1 MELKTFLQENTVYL
15 DGGMGTLLQ
24 AQGLPLGELPER
36 WNITRPNVVQDI
48 HKAYFDA
55 GSNIVVTNT
64 FGANALKFTQQEL
77 DEIVRAAVE
86 NARAA
91 AKASKGVQ
99 AKWVALDIGPCGKLL
114 KPYGDL
120 DFEDA
125 VELFAKTVRL
135 GVKYGVDLLFIE
147 TMNDSLE
154 CKAAVL
160 AAKENSDLPIFVSCA
175 FGEDGKLMT
184 GATPA
189 AMVALLEG
197 LGVDALGVNCSVGP
211 KQLEKVVD
219 ELLSC
224 ASIPVLVKPNAG
236 LPVSVDG
243 NTRFDVTEDAF
254 SAYIAEFVKKGVR
267 TVGGCCGT
275 TPAYIQKTVS
285 ATKNIPV
292 KPLTDKWI
300 TCISSYTHSVCFD
313 TPVIIGERINPTG
326 KKRFK
331 QALIEKD
338 VGYVL
343 SEAISQEQNGAQVLD
358 VNVGLPELNESI
370 ELPKYVQEL
379 QAVTDLPLQIDTS
392 DFAAMEGA
400 MRVYNGKPLVNSV
413 NGKQESMD
421 AIFPLVKKYGGV
433 VIALTLDENGIPD
446 TADGRLKIARKII
459 KEAEKYGISRKNILV
474 DPLAMAIG
482 ADPTAAKVTLE
493 SIVRLRGELVVGT
506 SLGVSNI
513 SFGLPCRDA
522 VNASFFAMALEKGL
536 SAAII
541 NPNSTEMLKTYYSYL
556 ALRGLDKNCAGYVRF
571 ITEQLPKMQ
580 PTSQPNVLN
589 SAINSAESTKSS
601 LKGAII
607 HGLKENAERE
617 STALL
622 RQLTAQEILETHI
635 IPALDAVGKA
645 YEEKTAFLPQL
656 LMSAEA
662 AKAAFAIM
670 QSDMKK
676 GGVSANKRAK
686 VLMATVKGDIHD
698 IGKNIV
704 ATILS
709 NYGYTIVDLGKDVAP
724 EAVLDAVLKENV
736 EFVGLSALMTTT
748 VPSMQ
753 ATIEL
758 LRKTAPHVKIMVGGA
773 VLTDEY
779 AQKIGADGYAKDA
792 MEAVRILEFWTKDK
806 Q

>member
-1 MELKTFLQENTVYL
+1 MELKAFLQENTVYL

-36 WNITRPNVVQDI
+36 WNLTHPTAVQDV

-55 GSNIVVTNT
+55 GSHIVATNT
-64 FGANALKFTQQEL
+64 FGANALKFTETEL
-77 DEIVRAAVE
+77 DEIICAAVS

-91 AKASKGVQ
+91 ASASKSAQ
-99 AKWVALDIGPCGKLL
+99 EKWVALDVGPSGKLL

-135 GVKYGVDLLFIE
+135 GVKYGVDLIFIE

-160 AAKENSDLPIFVSCA
+160 AAKENSNLPIFVSCA

-189 AMVALLEG
+189 AMVAMLEG

-211 KQLEKVVD
+211 KQLESVVD
-219 ELLSC
+219 ELLAC

-236 LPVSVDG
+236 LPVCVDG
-243 NTRFDVTEDAF
+243 DTQFDVTEDEFA
-254 SAYIAEFVKKGVR
+254 AYIAEFVKKGAR
-267 TVGGCCGT
+267 LVGGCCGT
-275 TPAYIQKTVS
+275 TPSYIQKAVS
-285 ATKNIPV
+285 LSKSVPV

-300 TCISSYTHSVCFD
+300 TCVSSYTHAVCFD
-313 TPVIIGERINPTG
+313 MPVIIGERINPTG

-331 QALIEKD
+331 QALLEKD
-338 VGYVL
+338 VAYVL
-343 SEAISQEQNGAQVLD
+343 SEAIAQEQNGAHVLD
-358 VNVGLPELNESI
+358 VNVGLPELDERV

-392 DFAAMEGA
+392 DFAAMERA

-459 KEAEKYGISRKNILV
+459 KEGEKYGISRKDFLV
-474 DPLAMAIG
+474 DPLAMAIS
-482 ADPTAAKVTLE
+482 ADATAAKVTLE

-506 SLGVSNI
+506 SLGVSNV
-513 SFGLPCRDA
+513 SYGLPCRDA
-522 VNASFFAMALEKGL
+522 INASFFAMALEKGL

-541 NPNSTEMLKTYYSYL
+541 NPNSAEMLKTYYSYL
-556 ALRGLDKNCAGYVRF
+556 ALRGVDKNCAEYVRF

-580 PTSQPNVLN
+580 PTTQANVSNTELN
-589 SAINSAESTKSS
+589 PAKNAKSPLES
-601 LKGAII
+601 AII

-617 STALL
+617 CAALL
-622 RQLTAQEILETHI
+622 ADIEAQEIIEGHI
-635 IPALDAVGKA
+635 IPALNSIGNA
-645 YEEKTAFLPQL
+645 YEAKTAFLPQL

-662 AKAAFAIM
+662 AKAAFEKIK
-670 QSDMKK
+670 QTLPK
-676 GGVSANKRAK
+676 GDSSTGERIKIV
-686 VLMATVKGDIHD
+686 MATVKGDIHD

-704 ATILS
+704 STILS
-709 NYGYTIVDLGKDVAP
+709 NYGYTIVDLGKDVPP
-724 EAVLDAVLKENV
+724 ERVLDAVIEENAQY
-736 EFVGLSALMTTT
+736 VGLSALMTTT

-758 LRKTAPHVKIMVGGA
+758 LRKSAPQVKIMVGGA
-773 VLTDEY
+773 VLTEDY
-779 AQKIGADGYAKDA
+779 ARKIGADAYAKDA
-792 MEAVRILEFWTKDK
+792 MEAVRVLKGWTKDK

>member
-1 MELKTFLQENTVYL
+1 MELKAFLQENTVYL

-36 WNITRPNVVQDI
+36 WNLTHSTAVQDV
-48 HKAYFDA
+48 HKAYFDV
-55 GSNIVVTNT
+55 GSHIVATNT
-64 FGANALKFTQQEL
+64 FGANALKFTETEL
-77 DEIVRAAVE
+77 DEIICAAVS

-91 AKASKGVQ
+91 ASASKSAQ
-99 AKWVALDIGPCGKLL
+99 EKWVALDVGPSGKLL

-125 VELFAKTVRL
+125 VELFAKTIRL
-135 GVKYGVDLLFIE
+135 GVKYGVDLIFIE

-160 AAKENSDLPIFVSCA
+160 AAKENCNLPIFVSCA

-189 AMVALLEG
+189 AMVAMLEG

-211 KQLEKVVD
+211 KQLESVVD
-219 ELLSC
+219 ELLAC
-224 ASIPVLVKPNAG
+224 ASIPVIVKPNAG

-243 NTRFDVTEDAF
+243 DTQFDVTEDEFA
-254 SAYIAEFVKKGVR
+254 AYIAEFVKKGAR
-267 TVGGCCGT
+267 LVGGCCGT
-275 TPAYIQKTVS
+275 TPSYIQKAVS
-285 ATKNIPV
+285 ISKNIPI

-300 TCISSYTHSVCFD
+300 TCVSSYTHAVCFD
-313 TPVIIGERINPTG
+313 MPVIIGERINPTG

-331 QALIEKD
+331 QALLEKD
-338 VGYVL
+338 VAYVL
-343 SEAISQEQNGAQVLD
+343 SEAIAQEQNGAHVLD
-358 VNVGLPELNESI
+358 VNVGLPELDERV

-392 DFAAMEGA
+392 DFAAMERA

-459 KEAEKYGISRKNILV
+459 KEGEKYGISRKDFLI
-474 DPLAMAIG
+474 DPLAMAIS
-482 ADPTAAKVTLE
+482 ADATAAKVTLE

-506 SLGVSNI
+506 SLGVSNV
-513 SFGLPCRDA
+513 SYGLPCRDA
-522 VNASFFAMALEKGL
+522 INASFFSMALEKGL

-541 NPNSTEMLKTYYSYL
+541 NPNSAEMLKTYYSYL
-556 ALRGLDKNCAGYVRF
+556 ALRGVDRNCAAYVRF

-580 PTSQPNVLN
+580 ITTKVNVSNTELN
-589 SAINSAESTKSS
+589 PAKNAKSPLES
-601 LKGAII
+601 AII

-617 STALL
+617 CAALL
-622 RQLTAQEILETHI
+622 ADMDAQEIIEGHI
-635 IPALDAVGKA
+635 IPALNTIGNA
-645 YEEKTAFLPQL
+645 YETKNAFLPQL

-662 AKAAFAIM
+662 AKAAFEKIK
-670 QSDMKK
+670 QTLPK
-676 GGVSANKRAK
+676 GDSSTGERIKIV
-686 VLMATVKGDIHD
+686 MATVKGDIHD

-704 ATILS
+704 STILS
-709 NYGYTIVDLGKDVAP
+709 NYGYKIVDLGKDVP
-724 EAVLDAVLKENV
+724 PKIVLDAVIQENAQY
-736 EFVGLSALMTTT
+736 VGLSALMTTT

-758 LRKTAPHVKIMVGGA
+758 LRKSAPQVKIMVGGA
-773 VLTDEY
+773 VLTEDY
-779 AQKIGADGYAKDA
+779 AQKIGADAYAKDA
-792 MEAVRILEFWTKDK
+792 MEAVRVLKGWTKDN

>member
-1 MELKTFLQENTVYL
+1 MELKAFLQENTVYL

-36 WNITRPNVVQDI
+36 WNLTHSTAVQDV
-48 HKAYFDA
+48 HKAYFDV
-55 GSNIVVTNT
+55 GSHIVATNT
-64 FGANALKFTQQEL
+64 FGANALKFTETEL
-77 DEIVRAAVE
+77 DEIICAAVS

-91 AKASKGVQ
+91 ASASKSAQ
-99 AKWVALDIGPCGKLL
+99 EKWVALDVGPSGKLL

-125 VELFAKTVRL
+125 VELFAKTIRL
-135 GVKYGVDLLFIE
+135 GVKYGVDLIFIE

-160 AAKENSDLPIFVSCA
+160 AAKENCNLPIFVSCA

-189 AMVALLEG
+189 AMVAMLEG

-211 KQLEKVVD
+211 KQLESVVD
-219 ELLSC
+219 ELLAC
-224 ASIPVLVKPNAG
+224 ASIPVIVKPNAG

-243 NTRFDVTEDAF
+243 DTQFDVTEDEFA
-254 SAYIAEFVKKGVR
+254 AYIAEFVKKGAR
-267 TVGGCCGT
+267 LVGGCCGT
-275 TPAYIQKTVS
+275 TPSYIQKAVS
-285 ATKNIPV
+285 ISKNIPI

-300 TCISSYTHSVCFD
+300 TCVSSYTHAVCFD
-313 TPVIIGERINPTG
+313 MPVIIGERINPTG

-331 QALIEKD
+331 QALLEKD
-338 VGYVL
+338 VAYVL
-343 SEAISQEQNGAQVLD
+343 SEAIAQEQNGAHVLD
-358 VNVGLPELNESI
+358 VNVGLPELDERV

-392 DFAAMEGA
+392 DFAAMERA

-459 KEAEKYGISRKNILV
+459 KEGEKYGISRKDFLI
-474 DPLAMAIG
+474 DPLAMAIS
-482 ADPTAAKVTLE
+482 ADATAAKVTLE

-506 SLGVSNI
+506 SLGVSNV
-513 SFGLPCRDA
+513 SYGLPCRDA
-522 VNASFFAMALEKGL
+522 INASFFSMALEKGL

-541 NPNSTEMLKTYYSYL
+541 NPNSAEMLKTYYSYL
-556 ALRGLDKNCAGYVRF
+556 ALRGVDRNCAAYVRF

-580 PTSQPNVLN
+580 ITTKVNVSNTELN
-589 SAINSAESTKSS
+589 PAKNAKSPLES
-601 LKGAII
+601 AII

-617 STALL
+617 CAALL
-622 RQLTAQEILETHI
+622 ADMDAQEIIEGHI
-635 IPALDAVGKA
+635 IPALNTIGNA
-645 YEEKTAFLPQL
+645 YETKNAFLPQL

-662 AKAAFAIM
+662 AKAAFEKIK
-670 QSDMKK
+670 QTLPK
-676 GGVSANKRAK
+676 GDSSTGERIKIV
-686 VLMATVKGDIHD
+686 MATVKGDIHD

-704 ATILS
+704 STILS
-709 NYGYTIVDLGKDVAP
+709 NYGYKIVDLGKDVPP
-724 EAVLDAVLKENV
+724 EIVLDAVIQENAQY
-736 EFVGLSALMTTT
+736 VGLSALMTTT

-758 LRKTAPHVKIMVGGA
+758 LRKSAPQVKIMVGGA
-773 VLTDEY
+773 VLTEDY
-779 AQKIGADGYAKDA
+779 AQKIGADAYAKDA
-792 MEAVRILEFWTKDK
+792 MEAVRVLKGWTKDN

>member
-1 MELKTFLQENTVYL
+1 MELKAFLQENTVYL

-36 WNITRPNVVQDI
+36 WNLTHPTAVQDV

-55 GSNIVVTNT
+55 GSHIVATNT
-64 FGANALKFTQQEL
+64 FGANALKFTETEL
-77 DEIVRAAVE
+77 DEIICAAVS

-91 AKASKGVQ
+91 ASASKSAQG
-99 AKWVALDIGPCGKLL
+99 KWVALDVGPSGKLL

-135 GVKYGVDLLFIE
+135 GVKYGVDLIFIE

-160 AAKENSDLPIFVSCA
+160 AAKENSNLPIFVSCA

-189 AMVALLEG
+189 AMVAMLEG

-211 KQLEKVVD
+211 KQLESVVD
-219 ELLSC
+219 ELLAC

-243 NTRFDVTEDAF
+243 DTKFDVTEDEFA
-254 SAYIAEFVKKGVR
+254 AYIAEFVKKGAR
-267 TVGGCCGT
+267 LVGGCCGT
-275 TPAYIQKTVS
+275 TPSYIQKAVS
-285 ATKNIPV
+285 LSKSVPV

-300 TCISSYTHSVCFD
+300 TCVSSYTHAVCFD
-313 TPVIIGERINPTG
+313 MPVIIGERINPTG

-331 QALIEKD
+331 QALLEKD
-338 VGYVL
+338 VAYVL
-343 SEAISQEQNGAQVLD
+343 SEAIAQEQNGAHVLD
-358 VNVGLPELNESI
+358 VNVGLPELDERV

-392 DFAAMEGA
+392 DFAAMERA

-459 KEAEKYGISRKNILV
+459 QEGEKYGISRKDFLV
-474 DPLAMAIG
+474 DPLAMAIS
-482 ADPTAAKVTLE
+482 ADSTAAKVTLE

-506 SLGVSNI
+506 SLGVSNV
-513 SFGLPCRDA
+513 SYGLPCRDA
-522 VNASFFAMALEKGL
+522 INASFFAMALEKGL

-541 NPNSTEMLKTYYSYL
+541 NPNSAEMLKTYYSYL
-556 ALRGLDKNCAGYVRF
+556 ALRGVDKNCAEYVRF

-580 PTSQPNVLN
+580 PTTQANVSNTELN
-589 SAINSAESTKSS
+589 PAKNAKSPLES
-601 LKGAII
+601 AII

-617 STALL
+617 CAALL
-622 RQLTAQEILETHI
+622 ADIEAQEIIEGHI
-635 IPALDAVGKA
+635 IPALNSIGNA
-645 YEEKTAFLPQL
+645 YEAKTAFLPQL

-662 AKAAFAIM
+662 AKAAFEKIK
-670 QSDMKK
+670 QTLPK
-676 GGVSANKRAK
+676 GDSSTGERIKIV
-686 VLMATVKGDIHD
+686 MATVKGDIHD

-704 ATILS
+704 STILS
-709 NYGYTIVDLGKDVAP
+709 NYGYTIVDLGKDVTP
-724 EAVLDAVLKENV
+724 EIVLDAVIQENAQY
-736 EFVGLSALMTTT
+736 VGLSALMTTT

-758 LRKTAPHVKIMVGGA
+758 LRKSAPQVKIMVGGA
-773 VLTDEY
+773 VLTEDY
-779 AQKIGADGYAKDA
+779 ARKIGADAYAKDA
-792 MEAVRILEFWTKDK
+792 MEAVRVLKGWSKDK

>member
-1 MELKTFLQENTVYL
+1 MELKAFLQENTVYL

-36 WNITRPNVVQDI
+36 WNLTHSTAVQDV

-55 GSNIVVTNT
+55 GSHIVATNT
-64 FGANALKFTQQEL
+64 FGANALKFTETEL
-77 DEIVRAAVE
+77 DEIICAAVS

-91 AKASKGVQ
+91 ASASKSAQ
-99 AKWVALDIGPCGKLL
+99 EKWVALDVGPSGKLL

-135 GVKYGVDLLFIE
+135 GVKYGVDLILIE

-160 AAKENSDLPIFVSCA
+160 AAKENSNLPIFVSCA

-189 AMVALLEG
+189 AMVAMLEG

-211 KQLEKVVD
+211 KQLESVVD
-219 ELLSC
+219 ELLAC

-243 NTRFDVTEDAF
+243 DTKFDVTEDEFA
-254 SAYIAEFVKKGVR
+254 AYIAEFVKKGAR
-267 TVGGCCGT
+267 LVGGCCGT
-275 TPAYIQKTVS
+275 TPSYIQKAVS
-285 ATKNIPV
+285 LSKSVPV

-300 TCISSYTHSVCFD
+300 TCVSSYTHAVCFD
-313 TPVIIGERINPTG
+313 MPVIIGERINPTG

-331 QALIEKD
+331 QALLEKD
-338 VGYVL
+338 VAYVL
-343 SEAISQEQNGAQVLD
+343 SEAIAQEQNGAHVLD
-358 VNVGLPELNESI
+358 VNVGLPELDERV

-392 DFAAMEGA
+392 DFAAMERA

-459 KEAEKYGISRKNILV
+459 LEGEKYGISRKDFLV
-474 DPLAMAIG
+474 DPLAMAIS
-482 ADPTAAKVTLE
+482 ADATAAKVTLE

-506 SLGVSNI
+506 SLGVSNV
-513 SFGLPCRDA
+513 SYGLPCRDA
-522 VNASFFAMALEKGL
+522 INASFFAMALEKGL

-541 NPNSTEMLKTYYSYL
+541 NPNSAEMLKTYYSYL
-556 ALRGLDKNCAGYVRF
+556 ALRGVDKNCAEYVRF

-580 PTSQPNVLN
+580 PTTQANVSNTELN
-589 SAINSAESTKSS
+589 PAKNAKSPLES
-601 LKGAII
+601 AII

-617 STALL
+617 CAALL
-622 RQLTAQEILETHI
+622 ADIDAQEIIEGHI
-635 IPALDAVGKA
+635 IPALNSIGNA
-645 YEEKTAFLPQL
+645 YEAKTAFLPQL

-662 AKAAFAIM
+662 AKAAFEKIK
-670 QSDMKK
+670 QTLSK
-676 GGVSANKRAK
+676 GDSSTGERIKIV
-686 VLMATVKGDIHD
+686 MATVKGDIHD

-704 ATILS
+704 STILS
-709 NYGYTIVDLGKDVAP
+709 NYGYTIVDLGKDVTP
-724 EAVLDAVLKENV
+724 ERVLDAVIEENAQY
-736 EFVGLSALMTTT
+736 VGLSALMTTT

-758 LRKTAPHVKIMVGGA
+758 LRKSAPQVKIMVGGA
-773 VLTDEY
+773 VLTEDY
-779 AQKIGADGYAKDA
+779 AQKIGADAYAKDA
-792 MEAVRILEFWTKDK
+792 MEAVRVLKGWSRDK

>member
-1 MELKTFLQENTVYL
+1 MELKTFLQENTVFL

-36 WNITRPNVVQDI
+36 WNCTHPNAVQSV

-55 GSNIVVTNT
+55 GSHIVATNT

-77 DEIVRAAVE
+77 DKIICAAVD

-91 AKASKGVQ
+91 ATASNGTQ
-99 AKWVALDIGPCGKLL
+99 EKWVALDVGPSGKLL

-125 VELFAKTVRL
+125 VELFAKTIRL
-135 GVKYGVDLLFIE
+135 GVKYGVDLLLIE

-175 FGEDGKLMT
+175 FGEDGKLIT

-189 AMVALLEG
+189 AMVAMLEG

-219 ELLSC
+219 ELLAC
-224 ASIPVLVKPNAG
+224 ASIPVIVKPNAG
-236 LPVSVDG
+236 LPINVDG
-243 NTRFDVTEDAF
+243 DTKFDVTEDEFA
-254 SAYIAEFVKKGVR
+254 SYIAEFVKKGAR
-267 TVGGCCGT
+267 LVGGCCGT
-275 TPAYIQKTVS
+275 TPSYIQKAVS
-285 ATKNIPV
+285 LSKHIPT
-292 KPLTDKWI
+292 KPLTDKWR
-300 TCISSYTHSVCFD
+300 TCISSYTHAVSFD
-313 TPVIIGERINPTG
+313 LPVIIGERINPTG

-331 QALIEKD
+331 QALLEKD

-343 SEAISQEQNGAQVLD
+343 SEAITQEQCGAHVLD
-358 VNVGLPELNESI
+358 VNVGMPEIDERA

-392 DFAAMEGA
+392 DFTAMERA

-433 VIALTLDENGIPD
+433 VIALTLDEDGIPD

-459 KEAEKYGISRKNILV
+459 KEGEKYGISRKDFLI
-474 DPLAMAIG
+474 DPLAMAIS
-482 ADPTAAKVTLE
+482 ADPNAAKVTLE
-493 SIVRLRGELVVGT
+493 AIVRLRGELAVGT
-506 SLGVSNI
+506 SLGVSNV
-513 SFGLPCRDA
+513 SYGLPCRDA
-522 VNASFFAMALEKGL
+522 INASFFAMALEKGL

-541 NPNSTEMLKTYYSYL
+541 NPNSAEMLKTYYSYL
-556 ALRGLDKNCAGYVRF
+556 ALRGVDKNFADYVRF
-571 ITEQLPKMQ
+571 ATEQLPKMQ
-580 PTSQPNVLN
+580 ITTQIKALQS
-589 SAINSAESTKSS
+589 SASPEQGAKSALER
-601 LKGAII
+601 AII

-617 STALL
+617 CAVLL
-622 RQLTAQEILETHI
+622 AELDAQKI
-635 IPALDAVGKA
+635 IEEYIVPALNVVGSA
-645 YEEKTAFLPQL
+645 YEAKTAFLPQL

-662 AKAAFAIM
+662 AKAAFEKIK
-670 QSDMKK
+670 QTLPK
-676 GGVSANKRAK
+676 GTSSIGTPTK
-686 VLMATVKGDIHD
+686 VVIATVQGDIHD

-709 NYGYTIVDLGKDVAP
+709 NYGYTMIDLGKDVAP
-724 EAVLDAVLKENV
+724 ERILDAVLQEDAGY
-736 EFVGLSALMTTT
+736 VGLSALMTTT

-753 ATIEL
+753 ATIQL
-758 LRKTAPHVKIMVGGA
+758 LRKFAPKVKIIVGGA
-773 VLTDEY
+773 VLTEDY

-792 MEAVRILEFWTKDK
+792 MEAVHLLDRWTNQK
-806 Q
+806 

>member
-1 MELKTFLQENTVYL
+1 MELKAFLQENTVYL

-36 WNITRPNVVQDI
+36 WNLTHPTAVQDV

-55 GSNIVVTNT
+55 GSHIVATNT
-64 FGANALKFTQQEL
+64 FGANALKFTETEL
-77 DEIVRAAVE
+77 DEIICAAVS

-91 AKASKGVQ
+91 ASASKSAQ
-99 AKWVALDIGPCGKLL
+99 EKWVALDVGPSGKLL

-125 VELFAKTVRL
+125 VELFAKTIRL
-135 GVKYGVDLLFIE
+135 GVKYGVDLIFIE

-160 AAKENSDLPIFVSCA
+160 AAKENCNLPIFVSCA

-189 AMVALLEG
+189 AMVAMLEG

-211 KQLEKVVD
+211 KQLESVVD
-219 ELLSC
+219 ELLAC

-243 NTRFDVTEDAF
+243 DTKFDVTEDEFA
-254 SAYIAEFVKKGVR
+254 AYIAEFVKKGAR
-267 TVGGCCGT
+267 LVGGCCGT
-275 TPAYIQKTVS
+275 TPSYIQKAVS
-285 ATKNIPV
+285 ISKNIPI

-300 TCISSYTHSVCFD
+300 TCVSSYTHAVCFD
-313 TPVIIGERINPTG
+313 MPVIIGERINPTG

-331 QALIEKD
+331 QALLEKD
-338 VGYVL
+338 VAYVL
-343 SEAISQEQNGAQVLD
+343 SEAIAQEQNGAHVLD
-358 VNVGLPELNESI
+358 VNVGLPELDERV

-392 DFAAMEGA
+392 NFAAMERA

-459 KEAEKYGISRKNILV
+459 QEGEKYGISRKDFLV
-474 DPLAMAIG
+474 DPLAMAIS
-482 ADPTAAKVTLE
+482 ADATAAKVTLE

-506 SLGVSNI
+506 SLGVSNV
-513 SFGLPCRDA
+513 SYGLPCRDA
-522 VNASFFAMALEKGL
+522 INASFFAMALEKGL

-541 NPNSTEMLKTYYSYL
+541 NPNSAEMLKTYYSYL
-556 ALRGLDKNCAGYVRF
+556 ALRGVDKNCAEYVRF

-580 PTSQPNVLN
+580 PTTQANVSNTELN
-589 SAINSAESTKSS
+589 PAKNAKSPLES
-601 LKGAII
+601 AII

-617 STALL
+617 CAALL
-622 RQLTAQEILETHI
+622 ADIDAQEIIEGHI
-635 IPALDAVGKA
+635 IPALNSIGNA
-645 YEEKTAFLPQL
+645 YEAKTAFLPQL

-662 AKAAFAIM
+662 AKAAFEKIK
-670 QSDMKK
+670 QTLPK
-676 GGVSANKRAK
+676 GDSSTGERIKIV
-686 VLMATVKGDIHD
+686 MATVKGDIHD

-704 ATILS
+704 STILS
-709 NYGYTIVDLGKDVAP
+709 NYGYTIVDLGKDVPP
-724 EAVLDAVLKENV
+724 EIVLDAVIQENAQY
-736 EFVGLSALMTTT
+736 VGLSALMTTT

-758 LRKTAPHVKIMVGGA
+758 LRKSAPQVKIMVGGA
-773 VLTDEY
+773 VLTEDY
-779 AQKIGADGYAKDA
+779 AQKIGADAYAKDA
-792 MEAVRILEFWTKDK
+792 MEAVRVLKGWTKDK

>member
-1 MELKTFLQENTVYL
+1 MELKAFLQENTVYL

-36 WNITRPNVVQDI
+36 WNLTHPTAVQDV

-55 GSNIVVTNT
+55 GSHIVATNT
-64 FGANALKFTQQEL
+64 FGANALKFTETEL
-77 DEIVRAAVE
+77 DEIICAAVS
-86 NARAA
+86 NARVAA
-91 AKASKGVQ
+91 SASKSAQ
-99 AKWVALDIGPCGKLL
+99 EKWVALDVGPSGKLL

-135 GVKYGVDLLFIE
+135 GVKYGVDLILIE

-160 AAKENSDLPIFVSCA
+160 AAKENSNLPIFVSCA

-189 AMVALLEG
+189 AMVAMLEG

-211 KQLEKVVD
+211 KQLESVVD
-219 ELLSC
+219 ELLAC

-236 LPVSVDG
+236 LPVSVNG
-243 NTRFDVTEDAF
+243 NTKFDVTEDEFA
-254 SAYIAEFVKKGVR
+254 AYIAEFVKKGAR
-267 TVGGCCGT
+267 LVGGCCGT
-275 TPAYIQKTVS
+275 TPSYIQKAVS
-285 ATKNIPV
+285 ISKNIPI

-300 TCISSYTHSVCFD
+300 TCVSSYTHAVCFD
-313 TPVIIGERINPTG
+313 MPVIIGERINPTG

-331 QALIEKD
+331 QALLEKD
-338 VGYVL
+338 VAYVL
-343 SEAISQEQNGAQVLD
+343 SEAIAQEQNGAHVLD
-358 VNVGLPELNESI
+358 VNVGLPELDERV

-392 DFAAMEGA
+392 DFAAMERA

-446 TADGRLKIARKII
+446 TADSRLKIARKII
-459 KEAEKYGISRKNILV
+459 KEGEKYGISRKDFLI
-474 DPLAMAIG
+474 DPLAMAIS
-482 ADPTAAKVTLE
+482 ADATAAKVTLE
-493 SIVRLRGELVVGT
+493 SIVRLGGELVVGT
-506 SLGVSNI
+506 SLGVSNV
-513 SFGLPCRDA
+513 SYGLPCRDA
-522 VNASFFAMALEKGL
+522 INASFFAMALEKGL

-541 NPNSTEMLKTYYSYL
+541 NPNSAEMLKTYYSYL
-556 ALRGLDKNCAGYVRF
+556 ALRGVDKNCAEYVHF

-580 PTSQPNVLN
+580 PTTQANVSNTELN
-589 SAINSAESTKSS
+589 PAKNAKSPLES
-601 LKGAII
+601 AII

-617 STALL
+617 CAALL
-622 RQLTAQEILETHI
+622 ADIEAQEIIEGHI
-635 IPALDAVGKA
+635 IPALNSIGNA
-645 YEEKTAFLPQL
+645 YEAKTAFLPQL

-662 AKAAFAIM
+662 AKAAFEKIK
-670 QSDMKK
+670 QTLPK
-676 GGVSANKRAK
+676 GDSSTGERIKIV
-686 VLMATVKGDIHD
+686 MATVKGDIHD

-704 ATILS
+704 STILS
-709 NYGYTIVDLGKDVAP
+709 NYGYTIVDLGKDVTP
-724 EAVLDAVLKENV
+724 ERVLDAVIEENAQY
-736 EFVGLSALMTTT
+736 VGLSALMTTT

-753 ATIEL
+753 ATIKL
-758 LRKTAPHVKIMVGGA
+758 LRKSAPQVKIMVGGA
-773 VLTDEY
+773 VLTEDY
-779 AQKIGADGYAKDA
+779 ARKIGADAYAKDA
-792 MEAVRILEFWTKDK
+792 MEAVRVLKGWSKDK